1 MELLNAYW
9 FSTYIPLG
17 VTIHRHTAVDL
28 VGVRCTC
35 CELELLLFTSLMLV
49 EFMSSG
55 ADVRLTDGRRTS
67 GLLRSN
73 TEKGLI
79 GSVTCKNALL

>member
-1 MELLNAYW
+1 MELLHVHGLVRT
-9 FSTYIPLG
+9 FIGG
-17 VTIHRHTAVDL
+17 VTILRHTANDIVR
-28 VGVRCTC
+28 VRCMR
-35 CELELLLFTSLMLV
+35 CELQLLLFTSLMLV

-55 ADVRLTDGRRTS
+55 VDVRLTDGRRTS